1 MSDIRFNRWLHQS
14 GTGGVSQS
22 DGGHVGIGTTNPL
35 IPVGAGNT
43 HILNVGVVTCN
54 NISAG
59 SSITAGTFYGSGAN
73 LTSLPSQLTLS
84 NNADNRVIT
93 GGSGTNLNGEANLTW
108 DGNDLSLTGT
118 TPAINF
124 IDTDSDDYKIH
135 NVQGLLK
142 ITDTTASADR
152 FVINDNGTGYF
163 LSNFQIGSTTTSP
176 GATLHIKSSY
186 PSLKIDDGNN
196 NTNAYIG
203 IIAGTGKESN
213 INFGDPADDD
223 YSQISYDHNGDHMK
237 FKIGGSEKFRVNSNG
252 LCIGGTGSSNALDD
266 YEEGSF
272 TPQFDG
278 LSNTPAY
285 AVRNGRYTKIGR
297 YVHIT
302 GIIQTGGTNPTFS
315 NTSGI
320 LTLTG
325 LPFAGTGVIYYVS
338 LGNVSQQHWDWAGS
352 GNNEMGYGVGDID
365 FFNCQMEHNTSTMI
379 FVLGKGGNTRS
390 RVRNASMHNNGA
402 IIIFELSYTTA

>member
-1 MSDIRFNRWLHQS
+1 MSSNLKVNTILPS
-14 GTGGVSQS
+14 TGTAI
-22 DGGHVGIGTTNPL
+22 GIGTATGNVDIL
-35 IPVGAGNT
+35 GHIVGHNT
-43 HILNVGVVTCN
+43 P
-54 NISAG
+54 NISG
-59 SSITAGTFYGSGAN
+59 INSVTASHFYGNGAN
-73 LTSLPSQLTLS
+73 LTGLS
-84 NNADNRVIT
+84 GVSVANQANNRLIT
-93 GGSGTNLNGEANLTW
+93 ATGTTDALNGEANLTF
-108 DGNDLSLTGT
+108 DGNDLSVTGT
-118 TPAINF
+118 APAINF

-266 YEEGSF
+266 YEEGSYTANF
-272 TPQFDG
+272 EVTSGSANFHNNTLHYVKIGSMCYVHGEIGTNSASSAGGDLRFDLPFSSKSSGSNMDGHARGLAGAIWNYYGSSNPHGNYGWYPLHIQLNSG
-278 LSNTPAY
+278 LSN
-285 AVRNGRYTKIGR
+285 N
-297 YVHIT
+297 
-302 GIIQTGGTNPTFS
+302 IILYIVGYNGTNS
-315 NTSGI
+315 NWGPI
-320 LTLTG
+320 
-325 LPFAGTGVIYYVS
+325 
-338 LGNVSQQHWDWAGS
+338 GNLIGS
-352 GNNEMGYGVGDID
+352 GAQIGISFTY
-365 FFNCQMEHNTSTMI
+365 
-379 FVLGKGGNTRS
+379 R
-390 RVRNASMHNNGA
+390 
-402 IIIFELSYTTA
+402 TA